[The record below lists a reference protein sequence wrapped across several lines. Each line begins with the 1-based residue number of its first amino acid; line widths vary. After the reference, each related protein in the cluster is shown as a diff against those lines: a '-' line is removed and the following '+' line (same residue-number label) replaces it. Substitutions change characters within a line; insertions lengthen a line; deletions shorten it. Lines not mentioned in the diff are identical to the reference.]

1 MLHKTRQS
9 PAEACRHCPPPT
21 WRIRPLTASTAL
33 QSATPAL
40 RGKVH
45 EQNDPQRKET
55 RATSCCRVHSHLVT
69 LPCAPCI
76 PKQPYNLDETS
87 SAEHHIPATQVAV
100 PGPSTPT
107 SSALCTRELRKEPEL
122 HRCSTTYPK
131 CCLLGLWCRYVYR
144 KSILQLK
151 FCAFSVDANLVQSV
165 VASSFRPA
173 TTDGFNCLLT
183 TGSSLKQQSSH
194 SCKCSAAFPPLLWN
208 LEADSHIIA
217 HQVMETLCSPQCTHC
232 FSELHYTTSA
242 VGMPHLLINTGS
254 FKKIINL
261 ACPH

>member
-1 MLHKTRQS
+1 MTRKGKK
-9 PAEACRHCPPPT
+9 PGRRRAVE
-21 WRIRPLTASTAL
+21 ST
-33 QSATPAL
+33 
-40 RGKVH
+40 H
-45 EQNDPQRKET
+45 
-55 RATSCCRVHSHLVT
+55 
-69 LPCAPCI
+69 
-76 PKQPYNLDETS
+76 TS
-87 SAEHHIPATQVAV
+87 SPCPVRPASRSNLTILTKLGQPGIISLPRRSRYQVPPLLPAQR
-100 PGPSTPT
+100 
-107 SSALCTRELRKEPEL
+107 SAPENCRNEPEL

-144 KSILQLK
+144 RSILQLK
-151 FCAFSVDANLVQSV
+151 VCTFPVDAISVQSV
-165 VASSFRPA
+165 VASSFRQA

-208 LEADSHIIA
+208 LESDSHIIA
-217 HQVMETLCSPQCTHC
+217 HQVIETLCSPQCTHC

-254 FKKIINL
+254 FKKFINL